1 MVKRITHLI
10 LTSVLLFNLCGCVA
24 LVAGT
29 AGGAGTAF
37 WLGGK
42 IDQQVNASLTHA
54 VEAVTKT
61 FDAMRLK
68 ITKTTVKDEV
78 AQIMGE
84 YSDGRTIWVDV
95 HKISNKSSR
104 IEIRVGATG
113 DKAASRKI
121 LDKIKRYL

>member
-1 MVKRITHLI
+1 MLKRIAHLI

-42 IDQQVNASLTHA
+42 IDQEVNASLAQA
-54 VEAVTKT
+54 VKAVTKT
-61 FDAMRLK
+61 LDAMRLK

-84 YSDGRTIWVDV
+84 YSDGRTIWIDV
-95 HKISNKSSR
+95 HRISDKSSR
-104 IEIRVGATG
+104 LEIRVGATG